1 MCKGVAAALHRFP
14 RARTCIIV
22 LYEMHLRAALFA
34 IGSPTL
40 FLVCTTGSIDLVLQL
55 LPIFRSLVN

>member
-34 IGSPTL
+34 IGSPYP
-40 FLVCTTGSIDLVLQL
+40 L
-55 LPIFRSLVN
+55 LGMHNWFYRFSFAVIANI